1 MSGDYQ
7 LESGWHYKHIWENRN
22 KDRRKTLHV
31 SLQPKN
37 WWAIVE
43 FTSTIVVSLLCCCCC
58 CFMLYFF
65 LFLRGTLARS
75 FLIVIRGKFVS
86 FCLVGVE
93 NENFVSSLLMLRGGS
108 ADEYPTSTSQ
118 YNHKVTLFLSTFRQD
133 NLVTLS

>member
-7 LESGWHYKHIWENRN
+7 LESGWHYKHIWEKKKQGSTENSARLSTAS
-22 KDRRKTLHV
+22 KMV
-31 SLQPKN
+31 
-37 WWAIVE
+37 AIVE
-43 FTSTIVVSLLCCCCC
+43 FTSTIVVSLLSCCC

-86 FCLVGVE
+86 FYLVGVE

-118 YNHKVTLFLSTFRQD
+118 YNHKVTLFLSYI
-133 NLVTLS
+133 LPG